1 MRNGCW
7 IVLLFATGFAHAA
20 SFDCAKAKTP
30 QGKAICASPSLSA
43 ADEQMA
49 AAYRAV
55 LAAAPS
61 EMKDEVRTDQRN
73 WLHFIAL
80 RCNAANSTSSAVL
93 SSCLQ
98 VYYDWWTKQL
108 RQMVYSK
115 AGITFVQRSITLY
128 APQ

>member
-1 MRNGCW
+1 MQTGWC
-7 IVLLFATGFAHAA
+7 ILLVFASGIAHAA

-30 QGKAICASPSLSA
+30 QEKAICASSSLSA

-61 EMKDEVRTDQRN
+61 EMREEVRTDQRN
-73 WLHFIAL
+73 WLRFIAL
-80 RCNAANSTSSAVL
+80 RCNTANSTSSAVL
-93 SSCLQ
+93 SGCLQ

-108 RQMVYSK
+108 RQMV
-115 AGITFVQRSITLY
+115 RSEERR
-128 APQ
+128 

>member
-7 IVLLFATGFAHAA
+7 IVLLFASGIAHAA

-30 QGKAICASPSLSA
+30 QEKAICVSPSLSA

-55 LAAAPS
+55 LAAASS

-80 RCNAANSTSSAVL
+80 RCNAAWSISPDNLGPALVP
-93 SSCLQ
+93 LQ
-98 VYYDWWTKQL
+98 
-108 RQMVYSK
+108 
-115 AGITFVQRSITLY
+115 
-128 APQ
+128 